1 MFLSLALQGA
11 SIALVAAAAW
21 IWLGREIGLAV
32 WFGGAVASANAGLL
46 VYRWRRGLGVYH
58 CDGARH
64 LRSFHRSSLERFF
77 VVTLLMAVGLGLIRL
92 APLPMIVGF
101 VVGQLAWV
109 IAAAGLNTD

>member
-1 MFLSLALQGA
+1 MFFALALQTLSVTAVGA
-11 SIALVAAAAW
+11 AGYLWQGPRTGLAAW
-21 IWLGREIGLAV
+21 Y
-32 WFGGAVASANAGLL
+32 GGVVACANSCLM
-46 VYRWRRGLGVYH
+46 VIRWWRGVHDYH